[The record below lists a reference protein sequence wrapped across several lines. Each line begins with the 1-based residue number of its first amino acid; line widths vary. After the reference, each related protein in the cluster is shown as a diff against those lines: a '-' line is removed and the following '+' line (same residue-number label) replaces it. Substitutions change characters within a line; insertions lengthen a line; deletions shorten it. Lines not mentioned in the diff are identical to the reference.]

1 MFKFWPLDLLGQGS
15 LRGERI
21 FCIAE
26 LFCGRS
32 KTCRT
37 FGYLKYLKYPQGLGH
52 EVFNPLITT
61 IFPLDEGHKIV

>member
-26 LFCGRS
+26 EKQS

>member
-1 MFKFWPLDLLGQGS
+1 
-15 LRGERI
+15 LRNY
-21 FCIAE
+21 FAE
-26 LFCGRS
+26 EKQS

-61 IFPLDEGHKIV
+61 IFPLDEGHEDETFEKYKET